1 MLVTQ
6 GRICLRVGA
15 ARPRSRGDRPHLRS
29 GSPFTRDFQHIVT
42 IMPSL
47 PSRPRKRAAQTTA
60 DRTATRDDDRDEGFD
75 DWGLLGLLG
84 LAGLLGRKRP
94 DTDRVETRRV

>member
-1 MLVTQ
+1 MVHFKKFIRYGAVVAGAILVTP
-6 GRICLRVGA
+6 LV
-15 ARPRSRGDRPHLRS
+15 
-29 GSPFTRDFQHIVT
+29 
-42 IMPSL
+42 SL
-47 PSRPRKRAAQTTA
+47 AAQTTA
-60 DRTATRDDDRDEGFD
+60 DRTATMDDDRDGGFD